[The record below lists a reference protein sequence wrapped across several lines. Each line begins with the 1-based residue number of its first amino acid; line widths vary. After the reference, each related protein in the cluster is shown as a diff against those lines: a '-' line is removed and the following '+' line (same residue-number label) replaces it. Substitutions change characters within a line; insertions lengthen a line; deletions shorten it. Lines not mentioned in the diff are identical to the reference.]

1 MKRLAVGVCCG
12 WLVAGRGKGMTRESP
27 SCGIGLVSPAH
38 SSLPGTDTPVLDRVV
53 GREGGR
59 GKHRSP
65 LKVVSNK
72 VC

>member
-1 MKRLAVGVCCG
+1 MCRNVVGWWLAGAESERNDKGNPELWYRL
-12 WLVAGRGKGMTRESP
+12 
-27 SCGIGLVSPAH
+27 
-38 SSLPGTDTPVLDRVV
+38 GTDTPVLDRVV